1 MLVHALVI
9 MQVHSTQYYNLVYLK
24 MYCVPCMNRLNNVRT
39 ISQTLQNKLVVLV
52 TCLVTV
58 GYHWLLW
65 LLLYNCDYQCPSH
78 AVSKTSTQVSVA
90 AA

>member
-58 GYHWLLW
+58 GY
-65 LLLYNCDYQCPSH
+65 YGYYY
-78 AVSKTSTQVSVA
+78 TIM
-90 AA
+90 